1 MRRSSLYFEIWNKFS
16 LRPPV
21 ERKKKKKKKK
31 TSFAPL
37 RVSSDNTSLSP
48 PSFCSQCFF
57 LFKNVHVSILRRPSV
72 LLPNFLLCSFL
83 FIAPIDTRARTST
96 EHTYVFHATLSL
108 SLEDFSPVLWFFFF
122 LSLLNPLRY
131 SLSFVS
137 ALAMKNSTVPTFLLD
152 WHFSWLRL
160 ENLQRFRTKS
170 KSVVILESMMEISYN
185 CG

>member
-1 MRRSSLYFEIWNKFS
+1 MKFS

-21 ERKKKKKKKK
+21 ERKKEKRKKKK
-31 TSFAPL
+31 TSFALL

-122 LSLLNPLRY
+122 SLFVK
-131 SLSFVS
+131 SF
-137 ALAMKNSTVPTFLLD
+137 ALFPVLCIRAGDEKFDSTDISPGLTF
-152 WHFSWLRL
+152 F
-160 ENLQRFRTKS
+160 
-170 KSVVILESMMEISYN
+170 VVETRKPATI
-185 CG
+185 

>member
-1 MRRSSLYFEIWNKFS
+1 MRRSSLYFEIWNS
-16 LRPPV
+16 LCVHRLK
-21 ERKKKKKKKK
+21 EKKKKEKKRKPALHYFVYHRITRLFPLPLFVPNVFFFSK
-31 TSFAPL
+31 TF
-37 RVSSDNTSLSP
+37 T
-48 PSFCSQCFF
+48 FQFF
-57 LFKNVHVSILRRPSV
+57 DV
-72 LLPNFLLCSFL
+72 LLCSCQISSSVASYSL
-83 FIAPIDTRARTST
+83 LLSIHARGLPQSIHTYSMQHCLSLWRTSPR
-96 EHTYVFHATLSL
+96 S
-108 SLEDFSPVLWFFFF
+108 SGSFFF